1 MKDSERDPVVG
12 DYVSCLFGTS
22 WFMGY
27 VSVVSD
33 VQEPDKKTK
42 KMKAVKKMTV
52 FFPDDG
58 NKHVW
63 DVSCRAVW
71 KFSEPDSV
79 FIASVQT
86 RLEEMKKKK
95 TKSKR
100 APRSKAAT
108 KKKAPAKAKPKP
120 KQKAP
125 AKPKAKPKKKHKRSF
140 EPEDRRR
147 IAPPTAAEL
156 AQQRTTPPK
165 KTKKQPAAESK
176 EPPASPPRGFYGNE
190 GTPPPL
196 TLSLTR
202 RPRRCHWCPRL
213 QTIRGVKLGFRDP
226 QPQARRSLQRKRH
239 LFQRRRLRR

>member
-165 KTKKQPAAESK
+165 KNK
-176 EPPASPPRGFYGNE
+176 EATGGRIE
-190 GTPPPL
+190 GTASITP
-196 TLSLTR
+196 
-202 RPRRCHWCPRL
+202 
-213 QTIRGVKLGFRDP
+213 
-226 QPQARRSLQRKRH
+226 
-239 LFQRRRLRR
+239 